1 MVRALG
7 ADICALQEIAHEC
20 PQRGALAQVA
30 EGARLEHVTFEPHA
44 RYGRA
49 PRGVGVL
56 HRHPPLARGG
66 GRLPARAG
74 DDKGFT
80 RVVLAIPSAPDS
92 ADAAR
97 GAIEVIA
104 VHLDPFSHRARQRQ
118 IAVLATAVGAPT
130 MPRIVLGD
138 FNAMTIRAWL
148 SRRAHDETVA
158 EVAEALSVEMPS
170 CASRRSFPSRYPLF
184 AIDWVLASSELEVRS
199 VEVVATRLSDH
210 AALLAEVAP
219 RG

>member
-1 MVRALG
+1 M
-7 ADICALQEIAHEC
+7 
-20 PQRGALAQVA
+20 
-30 EGARLEHVTFEPHA
+30 ARS
-44 RYGRA
+44 
-49 PRGVGVL
+49 
-56 HRHPPLARGG
+56 G

-80 RVVLAIPSAPDS
+80 RVVLAMP
-92 ADAAR
+92 AAAVI
-97 GAIEVIA
+97 GAVEVIA

-118 IAVLATAVGAPT
+118 IAALAASVGAPT

-148 SRRAHDETVA
+148 TRRAHDDTVA
-158 EVAEALSVEMPS
+158 EVAEALSVEMPT
-170 CASRRSFPSRYPLF
+170 CASHKSFPSRYPLF
-184 AIDWVLASSELEVRS
+184 AIDWVLASSELEVRN

-219 RG
+219 RE